1 SPIGELF
8 MRLIT
13 MVIVPLVFSS
23 LVVGVAGLG
32 DVRKLGR
39 LGGRTLGLYLCT
51 TALAVTI
58 GLLLAHAIQPGTFVA
73 EKDREALV
81 ANFESAASS
90 KMDQAASAPSAIE
103 NILNIIPENPMA
115 SLSSGNMLQIIFFAF
130 IFGIALTML
139 EKKRATA
146 VISLLDT
153 VQHAMIL
160 IIHMVMAVAPFG

>member
-1 SPIGELF
+1 MVVEHRPLDSGGVLVYPVPVSSLGTSIISWISPIGELF

-90 KMDQAASAPSAIE
+90 K
-103 NILNIIPENPMA
+103 
-115 SLSSGNMLQIIFFAF
+115 
-130 IFGIALTML
+130 T
-139 EKKRATA
+139 
-146 VISLLDT
+146 
-153 VQHAMIL
+153 
-160 IIHMVMAVAPFG
+160 